1 VNHQKQD
8 SIITIEKE
16 KTMKK
21 ALSTGFASLLLTA
34 VLSAPAV
41 ALEVG
46 GIDVPETYSAMGT
59 DLKLNGAGT
68 RSKWFMD
75 LYVGGLYVP
84 STINDGQ
91 AIINADEPQ
100 AITLHIISGMITSD
114 KMKSATMEGFENSTG
129 GDLAA
134 IQGEVDAFLD
144 VFSEEI
150 VDGDVFD
157 LVYLPGEGTR
167 VLKNGEPRSTIEGLE
182 FKKALFGIWLSD
194 EPAQEDLKEKMLG
207 QR

>member
-1 VNHQKQD
+1 
-8 SIITIEKE
+8 
-16 KTMKK
+16 MKK
-21 ALSTGFASLLLTA
+21 ALSTAFASLLLSA
-34 VLSAPAV
+34 LLSAPAAAV
-41 ALEVG
+41 EIEGV
-46 GIDVPETYSAMGT
+46 DVPETYSAMGT
-59 DLKLNGAGT
+59 ELKLNGAGT

-84 STINDGQ
+84 STIDDGQ

-114 KMKSATMEGFENSTG
+114 KMKSATMEGFENATD

-134 IQGEVDAFLD
+134 IQSEVDAFLD
-144 VFSEEI
+144 VFSAEI
-150 VDGDVFD
+150 QEGDVFD

-167 VLKNGEPRSTIEGLE
+167 VLKNGEPKATIGDLE

-194 EPAQEDLKEKMLG
+194 KPAQEDLKEKMLG

>member
-1 VNHQKQD
+1 
-8 SIITIEKE
+8 
-16 KTMKK
+16 MKK
-21 ALSTGFASLLLTA
+21 ALSTAFASLLLSA
-34 VLSAPAV
+34 LLSAPAMAV
-41 ALEVG
+41 EIEGV
-46 GIDVPETYSAMGT
+46 DVPETYSAMGT
-59 DLKLNGAGT
+59 ELKLNGAGT

-84 STINDGQ
+84 STIDDGQ

-114 KMKSATMEGFENSTG
+114 KMKSATMEGFENATD

-134 IQGEVDAFLD
+134 IQSEVDAFLD
-144 VFSEEI
+144 VFSAEI
-150 VDGDVFD
+150 QEGDVFD

-167 VLKNGEPRSTIEGLE
+167 VLKNGEPKATIGDLE

-194 EPAQEDLKEKMLG
+194 KPAQEDLKEKMLG

>member
-1 VNHQKQD
+1 
-8 SIITIEKE
+8 
-16 KTMKK
+16 MKK

-34 VLSAPAV
+34 ALVSPASALTV
-41 ALEVG
+41 EGVE
-46 GIDVPETYSAMGT
+46 VPETYSAMDT
-59 DLKLNGAGT
+59 ELKLNGAGT

-84 STINDGQ
+84 ETISDGQ
-91 AIINADEPQ
+91 AVINADEPQ

-114 KMKSATMEGFENSTG
+114 RMTSATMEGFENSTDG
-129 GDLAA
+129 NLAP
-134 IQGEVDAFLD
+134 IQDDVDEFLS
-144 VFSEEI
+144 VFEEEI
-150 VDGDVFD
+150 KEGDVFD
-157 LVYLPGEGTR
+157 LVYLPGEGVK
-167 VLKNGEPRSTIEGLE
+167 VLKNGEQRAVVGDLE